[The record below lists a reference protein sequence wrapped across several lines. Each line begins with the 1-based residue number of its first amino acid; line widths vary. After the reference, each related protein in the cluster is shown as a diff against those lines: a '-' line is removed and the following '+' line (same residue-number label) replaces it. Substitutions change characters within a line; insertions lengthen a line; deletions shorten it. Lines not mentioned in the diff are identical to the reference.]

1 MNDFVKQHS
10 SHITVKRP
18 YEPAEPIEIECD
30 LDSSLL
36 STPFC
41 CDCRFKLG
49 LVCLG
54 GIVYNEYAS
63 DHCARMTYLNHR
75 YRINGKIY
83 DLRQYRDNEEAFD
96 PFVAMVEE
104 NITPQ
109 EVIDVEDIVL

>member
-1 MNDFVKQHS
+1 MNDFVRQHS
-10 SHITVKRP
+10 SHITVERP
-18 YEPAEPIEIECD
+18 YEPAEPIEVECD
-30 LDSSLL
+30 LNSGSL
-36 STPFC
+36 PFHVYC
-41 CDCRFKLG
+41 KFKVG

-75 YRINGKIY
+75 FRINGKIY
-83 DLRQYRDNEEAFD
+83 DLCKYKDNEAAFD

-104 NITPQ
+104 NLTPQ